1 MQTTIKR
8 LRALEAAHGEGD
20 KGRLP
25 MVVDDDTPPEKLA
38 SLRKRGREVLT
49 FGQMV
54 DGCVVEDDHA
64 QRR

>member
-1 MQTTIKR
+1 MRNTEAR
-8 LRALEAAHGEGD
+8 LQALEAALGQGD

-25 MVVDDDTPPEKLA
+25 MVVDDDTPPEKQA

-54 DGCVVEDDHA
+54 DGCVVEGDHA